1 MRWSGR
7 RQEVQVRKEKLKML
21 ESSVWIL
28 GGLALLIVGAESLVR
43 GAARLAL
50 RFGVQPLVVGL
61 TIVSM
66 GTGSPEVAISL
77 QSAIDGETDLAV
89 GNVVGS
95 NIFNVLGVL
104 GLSALFAPLVVSR
117 DLIRQDVPVMI
128 GASALLLAFSV
139 DGLIRLEEGVA
150 LIALLVVYVGWLI
163 RQSRRTMDA
172 PVDDEALQTA
182 PKDTT
187 TLGSVVRIVVGLAGL
202 VIGAGLL
209 VDGAVDLA
217 SALGVS
223 EVVIGL
229 TIVAVGTSMPELVTS
244 VVAAVRGEREIAV
257 GNVIGSNIFN
267 IFGVLGVSVLA
278 APSGI
283 PVSRE
288 VLTFDV
294 PVMLAVAVACL
305 PVFLNGHRIGRTSG
319 GVFALYYAA
328 YTAFLVLT
336 ATANPNAPL
345 FGNAMLWFVA
355 PLTALTL
362 AVSLYRSRTKSRRL
376 NE

>member
-1 MRWSGR
+1 
-7 RQEVQVRKEKLKML
+7 ML